1 MLCEDSHDHP
11 VTTKN
16 QNMTAA
22 KTLLTTIITTTAMAC
37 ATGESAD
44 DAITYDVI
52 IASDN
57 NQPATA
63 DIPPADKPEK
73 ENSPEIPT
81 QESATDNKADN
92 GSTTGGASAYDLGS
106 RCAQRLLT
114 NCDTESAI
122 RDELLDIRAREHS
135 IRTQVSGK
143 AADAYISGFRDALK
157 ESGDT
162 LYHTLF
168 E

>member
-1 MLCEDSHDHP
+1 
-11 VTTKN
+11 
-16 QNMTAA
+16 MTAA
-22 KTLLTTIITTTAMAC
+22 KTLLTIIITTTAMAC

-57 NQPATA
+57 NQPATT

-73 ENSPEIPT
+73 ETTPEIPT
-81 QESATDNKADN
+81 QESATNNKADN
-92 GSTTGGASAYDLGS
+92 RSTTGGASAYDLGS

>member
-1 MLCEDSHDHP
+1 
-11 VTTKN
+11 
-16 QNMTAA
+16 MTAA
-22 KTLLTTIITTTAMAC
+22 KTLLTIIITTTAMAC

-57 NQPATA
+57 NQPATS
-63 DIPPADKPEK
+63 DIPPAEEPEK
-73 ENSPEIPT
+73 ETAPETQSPVS
-81 QESATDNKADN
+81 ESDNKADN
-92 GSTTGGASAYDLGS
+92 GSPTGNTSAYYLGS
-106 RCAQRLLT
+106 RCAQRLLST
-114 NCDTESAI
+114 CDTESAI

-135 IRTQVSGK
+135 IRTQVSDK
-143 AADAYISGFRDALK
+143 AANAYISGFRDALK

>member
-22 KTLLTTIITTTAMAC
+22 KILLTIIITTTAMAC
-37 ATGESAD
+37 STGESAD

-57 NQPATA
+57 NQPTTT
-63 DIPPADKPEK
+63 DIPPAEEYEK
-73 ENSPEIPT
+73 GTAPGIQSPVS
-81 QESATDNKADN
+81 ESDNKADN
-92 GSTTGGASAYDLGS
+92 GSPTGNTSAYDLGS
-106 RCAQRLLT
+106 RCAQRLLST
-114 NCDTESAI
+114 CDTESAI

-135 IRTQVSGK
+135 IRTQVSDK
-143 AADAYISGFRDALK
+143 AANAYISGFMDALK

-162 LYHTLF
+162 LYRTLF